1 MKNSSCPAL
10 CRASTSLHQD
20 KKDVDGRDKPGHDGG
35 VAHQSSRFA
44 SPGMTRGKNQFIK
57 ICHEFE
63 TFNQPLRQKLGG
75 LKPDFYGELRTL
87 LFNKGEARLSMPI
100 SKYFTYA
107 GSALLVLLFVSNAY
121 LADDEADLRF
131 DGSLYESALYAP
143 RQEETRATAELRFTR
158 DVTPAIRV
166 REVFAV
172 FVPNERR
179 RGKRY
184 S

>member
-1 MKNSSCPAL
+1 MDSGFSLREPRNDSEANSLKFDTNSQPAANRSGKS
-10 CRASTSLHQD
+10 RADLNPDFMPRGARS
-20 KKDVDGRDKPGHDGG
+20 
-35 VAHQSSRFA
+35 SSR
-44 SPGMTRGKNQFIK
+44 K
-57 ICHEFE
+57 E
-63 TFNQPLRQKLGG
+63 
-75 LKPDFYGELRTL
+75 
-87 LFNKGEARLSMPI
+87 EARPPMPI

-121 LADDEADLRF
+121 LTDGESDLRF

-143 RQEETRATAELRFTR
+143 RVEEIRTTAERRFTR
-158 DVTPAIRV
+158 DVTPAVRV

-179 RGKRY
+179 RGKRD

>member
-1 MKNSSCPAL
+1 
-10 CRASTSLHQD
+10 
-20 KKDVDGRDKPGHDGG
+20 
-35 VAHQSSRFA
+35 
-44 SPGMTRGKNQFIK
+44 
-57 ICHEFE
+57 
-63 TFNQPLRQKLGG
+63 
-75 LKPDFYGELRTL
+75 
-87 LFNKGEARLSMPI
+87 MPI

-121 LADDEADLRF
+121 LTDSEAELRF

-143 RQEETRATAELRFTR
+143 RVKEVRTTAERRFTR
-158 DVTPAIRV
+158 DVTPAVRV

-179 RGKRY
+179 RNKRE